1 MSTEET
7 RNQRRTEPIPP
18 TQPHA
23 VPDAAP
29 DGPSGGEPERA
40 DLGAGTSTGPGPRV
54 GGAGAVRG
62 AGAAGPY
69 PDDPVASHVPG
80 VQGAAPEAFGV
91 DPVEGALRTQAG
103 LSSGAAGGGP
113 GAAQGVPVPSGDAAE
128 LTSEA
133 SPPVDGVRITAVAP
147 PAHADGEPD
156 TRTPPTV
163 TY

>member
-1 MSTEET
+1 MSEET
-7 RNQRRTEPIPP
+7 RNQRQTEPVPP
-18 TQPHA
+18 TEAHS

-29 DGPSGGEPERA
+29 DGPSGAEPERA

-54 GGAGAVRG
+54 GVAGAARG
-62 AGAAGPY
+62 AGSAGPY

-91 DPVEGALRTQAG
+91 DPVAGAARTHAG
-103 LSSGAAGGGP
+103 LSSVGDGEAGP
-113 GAAQGVPVPSGDAAE
+113 GSAQGVSVPSAAAAE

-147 PAHADGEPD
+147 PEHADGEPD